1 MQEQQERP
9 LTTEQ
14 ETPNQSEPRQP
25 WQRPTLQRLHVSLD
39 TAQFTGSNSDGQ
51 GGSKTV

>member
-9 LTTEQ
+9 VTTEQ
-14 ETPNQSEPRQP
+14 QAPSQSEPRQP

-39 TAQFTGSNSDGQ
+39 TALTKGSNTDGH
-51 GGSKTV
+51 GGSAT